1 MKLHISVSRHYLFI
15 FCTMMRLL
23 NHISPPFDFLEQF
36 GARESDT
43 LPFPPIGGAKPKDGA
58 AFGDERASQRTRAHP
73 NGFSVRPQPS
83 RRRTDFIDRP
93 NAHPSTPA
101 NLGRKGQDVN
111 RSQKPLLGSLRS
123 LSRIEGSNARRTPAL
138 TSAPPLPSLLPNPQ
152 DRDDAN
158 RERPR
163 AAPPPGARR
172 RARSRAPI
180 HR

>member
-15 FCTMMRLL
+15 LCTMMRLL

-111 RSQKPLLGSLRS
+111 RSHKARFGLAFPDR
-123 LSRIEGSNARRTPAL
+123 RVERASN
-138 TSAPPLPSLLPNPQ
+138 
-152 DRDDAN
+152 
-158 RERPR
+158 PR
-163 AAPPPGARR
+163 ADLCTAASLPPSQPAG
-172 RARSRAPI
+172 SR
-180 HR
+180 

>member
-1 MKLHISVSRHYLFI
+1 MQLHISVSRHVLFI
-15 FCTMMRLL
+15 FCSIMMRLL
-23 NHISPPFDFLEQF
+23 TIYQPPLSIFWW
-36 GARESDT
+36 RENQRY
-43 LPFPPIGGAKPKDGA
+43 LPFPPMEGP
-58 AFGDERASQRTRAHP
+58 SQRTAPHSETSEPRRGHALTP
-73 NGFSVRPQPS
+73 TVSRYVPS
-83 RRRTDFIDRP
+83 PHGGEPTSSIVQTR
-93 NAHPSTPA
+93 HPSTPA

-138 TSAPPLPSLLPNPQ
+138 TSAPPLPSLLPTPQ

>member
-1 MKLHISVSRHYLFI
+1 MQLHISVSRHVLFI
-15 FCTMMRLL
+15 FCSIMMRLL
-23 NHISPPFDFLEQF
+23 TIYQPPPSIFWC
-36 GARESDT
+36 ARESEIFALSAD
-43 LPFPPIGGAKPKDGA
+43 GGAKPKDGA

-111 RSQKPLLGSLRS
+111 RSQKPLLGSPDRFP
-123 LSRIEGSNARRTPAL
+123 GSKGRTRVRTPAL

>member
-1 MKLHISVSRHYLFI
+1 
-15 FCTMMRLL
+15 MMRLL

-36 GARESDT
+36 DTKVWRGAAEKLDT
-43 LPFPPIGGAKPKDGA
+43 LPFPLKPKDGA

-111 RSQKPLLGSLRS
+111 RSQKPLLGSPRS
-123 LSRIEGSNARRTPAL
+123 LSPIEGSNARRTPAL

>member
-1 MKLHISVSRHYLFI
+1 MQLHISISRHVLFI
-15 FCTMMRLL
+15 FFCIMMRLL

-36 GARESDT
+36 DTKVWRGAAEKLDT
-43 LPFPPIGGAKPKDGA
+43 LPFPLKPKDGA

-111 RSQKPLLGSLRS
+111 PQSKS
-123 LSRIEGSNARRTPAL
+123 TF
-138 TSAPPLPSLLPNPQ
+138 SAPPIAFPGSKG
-152 DRDDAN
+152 RT
-158 RERPR
+158 RVESPR
-163 AAPPPGARR
+163 
-172 RARSRAPI
+172 
-180 HR
+180 